1 MFGAIIN
8 YSLST
13 INLLNGRTNKED
25 RSACPNNFCLF
36 LDARHPTRPAG
47 ETGGEWVGMYA
58 GDVRAIY
65 MAETITILLA
75 ASCVPVSLKL
85 FSWVLIRKIDVVTL
99 PEALRLYALWSG
111 VRLALLA
118 IPVLAGFF
126 TYYIVLSS
134 TGVLCALIGL
144 TASLFCLPGEGRL
157 RKELHINKEEM

>member
-1 MFGAIIN
+1 MEEQIKKTAARVRTTFAYFWMLPI
-8 YSLST
+8 LFV
-13 INLLNGRTNKED
+13 LL
-25 RSACPNNFCLF
+25 
-36 LDARHPTRPAG
+36 G
-47 ETGGEWVGMYA
+47 ETGGGLVGMYA
-58 GDVRAIY
+58 GDVRATY
-65 MAETITILLA
+65 MAETVTILLA

-99 PEALRLYALWSG
+99 PEALYALWSG

>member
-1 MFGAIIN
+1 MEEQIKKTAARVRTTFAYFWMLPI
-8 YSLST
+8 LFV
-13 INLLNGRTNKED
+13 LL
-25 RSACPNNFCLF
+25 
-36 LDARHPTRPAG
+36 G
-47 ETGGEWVGMYA
+47 ETGGGLVGMYA
-58 GDVRAIY
+58 GDVLAAFDRN
-65 MAETITILLA
+65 ILLA

-126 TYYIVLSS
+126 TYYIMLSS
-134 TGVLCALIGL
+134 TGALCALIGL